1 MPLTGC
7 QSADLN
13 RIFTRRTKT
22 APGIR
27 AAIHCLSTLAGL
39 TRDVRASLHPV
50 QHADAAMKSGIPW
63 QVAEVGRSGQR
74 EPASLG
80 DGDVSVAKGPD
91 RPDDGGYRRLASPE
105 NDRSAGDRGDRAVPT
120 AAPFAFAVTPG
131 AAGATPTRQPGR
143 VEKRVDTLRVDL
155 AEIHLMLQ
163 EARPR
168 SVIEALQN
176 KISRLG
182 ERADKCRRTGI
193 DAAVVAAIESRL
205 AEIRDALRT
214 LRPAES
220 LLGMARVVQQLS
232 RKINIIAGAWDAAV
246 LEQLEGAVFAMRS
259 VVSHAASH
267 QALAKLSEEVR
278 ALGAKLDHA
287 RSCADSRTLSTLETR
302 MAMLAEQLQARDRS
316 SPDVSDELKVL
327 IEGLVE
333 RIDRMELTSVTSAAS
348 ARLENLVEKLV
359 EKLHACDARLD
370 QLATIESTLA
380 ELLIHIGRRQVPILG
395 RDPGPPPA
403 VEALSR
409 DVADLRQTEKQTQ
422 DSLEVAHG
430 TLAHLVDRLAMIE
443 TDMRGKPP
451 HLLDAPAPASAT
463 PPLATRAA
471 PKAPLPREAP
481 ATPPAQPATDPYP
494 TDSLVPSD
502 RPLESG
508 SGAASDPNPDGLV
521 DRGILPETA
530 LSGGTSTFIAA
541 ARRAAQVASRSVPT
555 ENEPSSIEVAPDDRS
570 AGQRGKLGALIGGM
584 IVIMVLGVLQVMGFL
599 PYASEAEVNALPQT
613 AATTSENIALPP
625 MRGGQAAGPV
635 LASEDHQALPVLSP
649 ARRQLD
655 LFRYIG
661 GTIITAP
668 APGPVVPGWTL
679 EQLLEAQMSSLRR

>member
-1 MPLTGC
+1 
-7 QSADLN
+7 
-13 RIFTRRTKT
+13 
-22 APGIR
+22 
-27 AAIHCLSTLAGL
+27 
-39 TRDVRASLHPV
+39 
-50 QHADAAMKSGIPW
+50 MKSGIPW
-63 QVAEVGRSGQR
+63 QVAEVGRSGRR

-91 RPDDGGYRRLASPE
+91 RPDDGGYRRLESPE
-105 NDRSAGDRGDRAVPT
+105 NDRSAGDRDDRAVPT

-143 VEKRVDTLRVDL
+143 VETRVDTLRVDL

-168 SVIEALQN
+168 SVIEALQHE
-176 KISRLG
+176 ISRLG

-232 RKINIIAGAWDAAV
+232 HKINIIAGAWDAAV
-246 LEQLEGAVFAMRS
+246 LEQLEGAVAAMRS

-267 QALAKLSEEVR
+267 EALAKLSEEVR

-287 RSCADSRTLSTLETR
+287 RSRADGRTLSTLETR

-316 SPDVSDELKVL
+316 GPDVSDELKVL

-333 RIDRMELTSVTSAAS
+333 RIDRMELTSATSAAS

-370 QLATIESTLA
+370 QLATTESTLA
-380 ELLIHIGRRQVPILG
+380 ELLIHIGRRQAPILG

-451 HLLDAPAPASAT
+451 HLLEAPAPASAA

-471 PKAPLPREAP
+471 PKAPLPREEP

-521 DRGILPETA
+521 DRGILPEAA

-541 ARRAAQVASRSVPT
+541 ARRAAQVASRSVST
-555 ENEPSSIEVAPDDRS
+555 ENEPSSIEVGPDDRS

-599 PYASEAEVNALPQT
+599 PYASEAEVNALPET
-613 AATTSENIALPP
+613 AATTSENIALPS

-661 GTIITAP
+661 GTIITTP

-679 EQLLEAQMSSLRR
+679 EQLLEAQMSSSEHWNDATSGFAAAVSAPARRKLPAVGPALEPGPPRPAQ